1 MPTTPPFGL
10 DNLGEG
16 MSIIC
21 LLIQCLVEEDHPLP
35 PPPPHAEIHM
45 VISNQQQLA
54 VETPVL
60 GANGLQALGNASSG
74 LICSQDA
81 LDWSHN
87 SVSNVRQ
94 LPLLLQGQC
103 WVWVRHSAGGR
114 TFLEQDGVSLPGTL
128 MVRRKDLRREHG

>member
-1 MPTTPPFGL
+1 MEEYHTPNAG
-10 DNLGEG
+10 
-16 MSIIC
+16 
-21 LLIQCLVEEDHPLP
+21 
-35 PPPPHAEIHM
+35 IHT
-45 VISNQQQLA
+45 VVGSQQQLT
-54 VETPVL
+54 VEASVLLGVL

-128 MVRRKDLRREHG
+128 MVRRKDLRREDRKSVV